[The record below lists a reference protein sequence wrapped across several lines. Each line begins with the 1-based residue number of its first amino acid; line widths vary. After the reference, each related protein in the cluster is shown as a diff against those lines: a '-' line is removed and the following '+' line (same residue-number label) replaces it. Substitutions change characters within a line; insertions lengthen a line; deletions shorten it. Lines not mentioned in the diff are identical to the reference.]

1 MSVNTSEKGLE
12 DIIVDYLRDVNGY
25 NHGGSS
31 EYDRTF
37 ALLPDRVEAFIKS
50 TQPDKAE
57 ELHIFTVESERK
69 KFSPGFVTKSPSA
82 ALPMCCAV
90 ASAILRA
97 LSTSTI
103 RCRANSTR
111 RPNCYMRPTIS
122 PLSANCIIQQPT
134 LGSHS
139 M

>member
-69 KFSPGFVTKSPSA
+69 KFFARLRDEITKRGITDVLRRGFRYLTRTFDLYYTLPSE
-82 ALPMCCAV
+82 L
-90 ASAILRA
+90 
-97 LSTSTI
+97 
-103 RCRANSTR
+103 N
-111 RPNCYMRPTIS
+111 PTAK
-122 PLSANCIIQQPT
+122 L
-134 LGSHS
+134 L
-139 M
+139 